1 MTDSPNGWIEILVTR
16 GLRLAVISIVALL
29 ILRLL
34 KAFTSRL
41 IELAK
46 VQTRVAQMREQQT
59 RTMAG
64 MLYSAGSALILLVA
78 FLAALPEFGFS
89 ITPLAAAAGLASL
102 AVGFGAQSLVKDI
115 INGFFIVLEDQ
126 FVVGDL
132 IRANGETGRVE
143 HLTLRRTVLRN
154 DRGAMVTIP
163 NGLIGQVANL
173 NRDWSQILMD
183 VTVPSSEAVG
193 RALAL
198 LEKIASDFR
207 SDSDWSPVLVDGP
220 RVLGVESLTL
230 EGTNLRLFLRTALG
244 RQDDV
249 ARELR
254 RRIKIGFEQAK
265 ILATNPQRVELIG
278 HDRQPG

>member
-1 MTDSPNGWIEILVTR
+1 MEILITR
-16 GLRLAVISIVALL
+16 GLRLAVIFVVAFL

-41 IELAK
+41 IEQAK
-46 VQTRVAQMREQQT
+46 AQTRVAQMREQQT

-64 MLYSAGSALILLVA
+64 LFYSAGTAVILLVA
-78 FLAALPEFGFS
+78 ILAALPEFGFN
-89 ITPLAAAAGLASL
+89 ITLVAAAAGLASL

-143 HLTLRRTVLRN
+143 HLTLRRTVIRN
-154 DRGAMVTIP
+154 DRGAIVTIP

-173 NRDWSQILMD
+173 SRDWSQILVE
-183 VTVPSSEAVG
+183 VTVPSAEAVG
-193 RALAL
+193 HALAV
-198 LEKIASDFR
+198 LEKIAGEFR
-207 SDSDWSPVLVDGP
+207 SDPDWSPVLVDGP

-254 RRIKIGFEQAK
+254 RRIKIGLEQAK

-278 HDRQPG
+278 QDHRRAEK

>member
-1 MTDSPNGWIEILVTR
+1 MEILIAR
-16 GLRLAVISIVALL
+16 GLRLVVIFVVAFL

-34 KAFTSRL
+34 KALTSRL
-41 IELAK
+41 IELAQA
-46 VQTRVAQMREQQT
+46 QTRVAQMREQQT

-64 MLYSAGSALILLVA
+64 LLNSAGTAVIVLAA

-89 ITPLAAAAGLASL
+89 ITPVAAAAGLASL

-143 HLTLRRTVLRN
+143 HLTLRRTVMRN

-173 NRDWSQILMD
+173 NRDWSQILVE
-183 VTVPSSEAVG
+183 VTVPSAEAVG
-193 RALAL
+193 QALAV
-198 LEKIASDFR
+198 LEKIAGEFR
-207 SDSDWSPVLVDGP
+207 SDPDWSRVLVDGP

-230 EGTNLRLFLRTALG
+230 EGTNLRLLLRTALG

-254 RRIKIGFEQAK
+254 RRIKIGLEQAK

-278 HDRQPG
+278 QDHRRAEK